1 VTEPSALDR
10 FRARRFQILFALL
23 LFTLIAS
30 PFASGIGRDLL
41 DASLLLSLL
50 AAGLGGLGIGR
61 GVAVVV
67 LVLLGA
73 AARGIDAVFGASAIV
88 TAGDVAI
95 TLAAVFA
102 GVGCLREALRAG
114 ATTHDR
120 VYAAS
125 SVYLLAGLAFA
136 LLYHALD
143 RIQPGSLLVT
153 HTPGSSLDRETAVY
167 FSFVTLATLG
177 YGDVVPMT
185 PIARSLAI
193 AEAVGAQLFIA
204 ILIARLV
211 SLYPRGADR

>member
-1 VTEPSALDR
+1 LDR
-10 FRARRFQILFALL
+10 LRARRFPIVFGLL

-30 PFASGIGRDLL
+30 PFASGLGRDLL

-73 AARGIDAVFGASAIV
+73 AARGIDAALGASAAV

-102 GVGCLREALRAG
+102 GLGCLREALRAG
-114 ATTHDR
+114 AVTHDR

-136 LLYHALD
+136 LVYHALD
-143 RIQPGSLLVT
+143 RIQPGALLVT
-153 HTPGSSLDRETAVY
+153 HAAPGAPLDRETAVY

-177 YGDVVPMT
+177 YGDVVPVA

-211 SLYPRGADR
+211 SLYPRGGDR